1 MMPGK
6 YSKSRLG
13 SIWQWLNWI
22 ENGYGTYVME
32 QPVISVIVLEQLIT
46 GTNTSTSYTVNS
58 VPGFPDPVWSTH
70 QMLWCINR
78 QQAVQIEEWTRVATY
93 IICHMWSTSYSACK
107 ELLTLPGKRIQ
118 TWTLAPIGTSIL
130 LLTTV
135 SDLEER
141 GDNHLGSPHR
151 VGLCLFWYACSEHVK
166 WCISRNVS
174 WLCDTFQHSRW
185 DTFRLTCSAEA
196 MPPPALSGQ
205 AMRQGHPRCM
215 V

>member
-1 MMPGK
+1 MTPGK

-13 SIWQWLNWI
+13 SIGQWLNWI

-58 VPGFPDPVWSTH
+58 VPGFPDPVWSTPNALMH
-70 QMLWCINR
+70 QQTASSTDR
-78 QQAVQIEEWTRVATY
+78 RVNKSGNLY
-93 IICHMWSTSYSACK
+93 YMPYTSYSACK

-118 TWTLAPIGTSIL
+118 TWTLDPIGTSIL